1 MRLITLGFIFL
12 STSLHYS
19 HVFALNTNRNLNIK
33 PTSHKSS
40 KNDKANGAD
49 NITNKGDSNDATT
62 GATGASNGSSNGK
75 EGTATTSA
83 TSGQGSPG
91 TPGGTM
97 TPGMNPSLEEMM
109 KPLNEIFAG
118 NGEGLNIEN
127 IMNSESF
134 QNFFNSLMGGNPQDG
149 SSNGQENLFKDM
161 MSAINSQLAGAT
173 GGAAG
178 ADANNGNNGPNI
190 PVSPEQLN
198 KINELKDKLENVLK
212 KSGIDVEQLK
222 KSMENENFM
231 QNKDGFKDFL
241 ANMPM
246 NPAMMQNIMGGKDG
260 NIFNMDSNQMMD
272 MFNQFSQG
280 NMNMKDFGMGDFMSN
295 GGFPAGMMTPPVG
308 SQDKGAEDNLMGGKA
323 YVSNSNN
330 NDINFADKLNAFED
344 INGSD
349 ERMFDLYET
358 NDEDGVTSN
367 SMSDSVEE
375 SDILEVNGT
384 NVNRNLSDEN
394 SVEEDLDELDANFG
408 SNSSATVSNES
419 SQNNRITD
427 EVESNE
433 EELITSSGIKGD
445 ANKVTTTNGYK
456 NNNGLFDM
464 NNLKKDNNASS
475 TYGNDNVGD
484 NSNGGNI
491 NEGNNNKVM
500 KKRTGGKKK
509 KTIKKKN
516 PGQIPFKIE
525 SLQKLVKEFAN
536 TSNQKIMEDIV
547 KKYVSMN
554 NQSSTSN
561 SDDDDEDEDMED
573 EKNGKGKSSENEEE
587 LSMDEFS
594 VKDIKKLIS
603 EGVLTY
609 EDLTEDELKKLAKPD
624 DMFYEL
630 SPYANEER
638 DLSLNET
645 SGVSNEQLNAFLR
658 KNGSYHMSYDSKAID
673 YLKQKKAEKKEEE
686 QEDDNFYDAYKQ
698 IKNSYEGIPSN
709 YYHDAPQLI
718 GDNYVFTSVYDKK
731 KELIDFLKRTHGVT
745 DESDSTSGKDK
756 DNSAENGAYKSKYY
770 DKYMKKLSE
779 YRRREAYKILKKRR
793 AQEKKLQKKQ
803 EMQNNNNNEVDYSEY
818 FKKNGFINSSN
829 GTVKTFS
836 KDQLDNMVKQF
847 NNGGS
852 EIFSSGGSG
861 ADVGGDYSGMGAGG
875 QFSPSSGNSNTTGY
889 VTFDGQSVVGSNE
902 NEEEES
908 NEDILNE
915 DEDNSEDDD

>member
-12 STSLHYS
+12 STSFHYS
-19 HVFALNTNRNLNIK
+19 HVFALNVNRNLNAK
-33 PTSHKSS
+33 PTSHKSN
-40 KNDKANGAD
+40 KNDKANGSD
-49 NITNKGDSNDATT
+49 NIGNKGNSHHAAT
-62 GATGASNGSSNGK
+62 GATGVTNGNSNGK
-75 EGTATTSA
+75 QGTATTPA
-83 TSGQGSPG
+83 TGGHASPG
-91 TPGGTM
+91 APGEGM
-97 TPGMNPSLEEMM
+97 TPGMNPSFEEMM

-149 SSNGQENLFKDM
+149 SNNGQENLFKDM
-161 MSAINSQLAGAT
+161 MSAINSQLAGAN
-173 GGAAG
+173 GGADG
-178 ADANNGNNGPNI
+178 ANPNNGSNGPNI
-190 PVSPEQLN
+190 PVTPEQLN

-231 QNKDGFKDFL
+231 QNKDAFKDLL
-241 ANMPM
+241 ANLPM
-246 NPAMMQNIMGGKDG
+246 NPAMMQNMMGGKDG
-260 NIFNMDSNQMMD
+260 NMFNMDPNQMMD

-280 NMNMKDFGMGDFMSN
+280 NMNMKDFGMGDFMN
-295 GGFPAGMMTPPVG
+295 NGMVGGGFMPPPTG
-308 SQDKGAEDNLMGGKA
+308 SHDQDADDDLMDGKA

-330 NDINFADKLNAFED
+330 NDINFEDKLNAFED
-344 INGSD
+344 TNGND

-358 NDEDGVTSN
+358 NDEDGVTN
-367 SMSDSVEE
+367 SGMSDSAEE
-375 SDILEVNGT
+375 DDTLDVNST
-384 NVNRNLSDEN
+384 NVNRNLSDGD
-394 SVEEDLDELDANFG
+394 STEEDPNEVDATPT

-419 SQNNRITD
+419 AN

-433 EELITSSGIKGD
+433 EELITSSGVKGD
-445 ANKVTTTNGYK
+445 ANKVAATNGYK
-456 NNNGLFDM
+456 NNNGFFDM
-464 NNLKKDNNASS
+464 NNLNKDSNSS
-475 TYGNDNVGD
+475 IYGNENTGG
-484 NSNGGNI
+484 NSNGGNT
-491 NEGNNNKVM
+491 NEGNNNTVM
-500 KKRTGGKKK
+500 NKRTGGKKK
-509 KTIKKKN
+509 KTVKKKN

-547 KKYVSMN
+547 KKYVSMS
-554 NQSSTSN
+554 NQSNASN
-561 SDDDDEDEDMED
+561 SDDEDDDDDVED
-573 EKNGKGKSSENEEE
+573 EKSGKGKSSENEEE

-603 EGVLTY
+603 EGILTY
-609 EDLTEDELKKLAKPD
+609 EDLTEEELKKLANPD

-630 SPYANEER
+630 SPYANEEK

-673 YLKQKKAEKKEEE
+673 YLKQKKSEKKEEE

-731 KELIDFLKRTHGVT
+731 KELIDFLKRSHGVT
-745 DESDSTSGKDK
+745 DESESSSGKDK
-756 DNSAENGAYKSKYY
+756 SSSSEMGAYKSKYY

-803 EMQNNNNNEVDYSEY
+803 EMQNNTNNEVDYSEY

-852 EIFSSGGSG
+852 DLLSSSG
-861 ADVGGDYSGMGAGG
+861 AGGDLGDDYSGMNGGG
-875 QFSPSSGNSNTTGY
+875 QFSPSSGNGNTSGY
-889 VTFDGQSVVGSNE
+889 VTFDGQNVVGSND
-902 NEEEES
+902 NEEEDS
-908 NEDILNE
+908 NEDMLNE
-915 DEDNSEDDD
+915 DDDNAEDDD